1 MLVKLLNLNIGNA
14 ETSQLNILD
23 NQSHLFVHSYWFYND
38 ECAIE
43 KLVKVNLSEL
53 VCKADYLELPCIN
66 S

>member
-1 MLVKLLNLNIGNA
+1 MLV
-14 ETSQLNILD
+14 
-23 NQSHLFVHSYWFYND
+23 HRCWFDND

-53 VCKADYLELPCIN
+53 VREADDLELPRID